1 MAAPSHIAFIMDGNG
16 RWAKRR
22 GLPRKYGHK
31 MGTEA
36 LERTV
41 KAAAELGVKYVTFYA
56 FSTENWTRPQ
66 AEIDYLMDTFRD
78 FLKKGDKY
86 KDDNYKL
93 VFIGNLDRFPSDIAD
108 MARSLVDRTK
118 ANDGL
123 TVVIAM
129 NYGSWEEITTAINSL
144 IAEKVASVSEEDVKA
159 ALYTAGIPFPD
170 LVVRTGG
177 EVRLSNFLLLQ
188 SAYAELLFTDVLWPD
203 FDKNEL
209 IRVIDEYS
217 KRERKFGGAG
227 GGDAEA

>member
-78 FLKKGDKY
+78 FLKKKDKY
-86 KDDNYKL
+86 KGENVRL
-93 VFIGNLDRFPSDIAD
+93 VFIGNLGRFPSDIAD
-108 MARSLVDRTK
+108 MARSLVEETK

-129 NYGSWEEITTAINSL
+129 NYGSWEEITSAINSL
-144 IAEKVASVSEEDVKA
+144 IARGVASVSEDDVKA
-159 ALYTAGIPFPD
+159 ALYTAEIPFPD

-188 SAYAELLFTDVLWPD
+188 SAYSELLFTDVLWPD

-209 IRVIDEYS
+209 IRVIEEYS

-227 GGDAEA
+227 GDDAEA

>member
-1 MAAPSHIAFIMDGNG
+1 MTTPSHIAFIMDGNG

-41 KAAAELGVKYVTFYA
+41 KAAEELGVKAVTFYA
-56 FSTENWTRPQ
+56 FSTENWSRPQ
-66 AEIDYLMDTFRD
+66 TEVNYLMDTFRD
-78 FLKKGDKY
+78 FIKQRDRYKGE
-86 KDDNYKL
+86 NYKI
-93 VFIGNLDRFPSDIAD
+93 VFIGNLERFPDDIRDACRRL
-108 MARSLVDRTK
+108 AEETK
-118 ANDGL
+118 ENDGL
-123 TVVIAM
+123 LVVIAM
-129 NYGSWEEITTAINSL
+129 NYGSWEEILSAVNRLLS
-144 IAEKVASVSEEDVKA
+144 EGRDSVTEADLKA

-188 SAYAELLFTDVLWPD
+188 SAYAELVFTDVLWPD
-203 FDKNEL
+203 FDKKEL
-209 IRVIDEYS
+209 IRVIEEFS

-227 GGDAEA
+227 GSDAET